1 MLAESIR
8 IEAVVTDGGRA
19 LPRPLTGIE
28 RAILRAA
35 EFYVSFVR
43 RDLSGTGTVTITLDL
58 KDHKIKAIR
67 GGMDGPREEV

>member
-8 IEAVVTDGGRA
+8 IEAIVTERGQPI
-19 LPRPLTGIE
+19 PRPLTGIE
-28 RAILRAA
+28 RTILRAVD
-35 EFYVSFVR
+35 FYVSFIR